1 MFTTIKVVF
10 WYEDIQLYGAILHD
24 ELINEAIK
32 DSKSYKEYYAI
43 ASGAEPPKTKASVKK
58 KQARSDQAPKAKT
71 LAKAAKP
78 AKKKL
83 PAKTSKAKGLTIG
96 SGADKGTGDK
106 PGVPDVPTYGSDDEQ
121 ISWKSSEEEDD
132 DEVGISDDDANDD
145 DDDDADNQ
153 EYNGQ
158 DDDNEQTNLN
168 NDGDDFVYPKFSTHD
183 QDEGKDE
190 EDSFNPRVQTPSHV
204 ETTDDEDNDE
214 EIQDVNVKGYEL
226 DEDEINEDD
235 IGDELYR
242 DMNVNLEGQDIE
254 MTDAQQTNTVN
265 EQVKAEVLTRSSNE
279 SKTSHVVAANL
290 SKLKLKKL
298 LIDKIESN
306 KSIHRSNEQ
315 KNLYKALVEAYESDK
330 LILDT
335 YGETVTFKR
344 HRDDADKDEEPFARS
359 NRGSKRRRARKE
371 PESTTKPPSLDRD
384 WNKTL
389 PDVYGHVQPWLSS
402 LAQMEDPRESF
413 NELLDTPLDFT
424 TFLMNQLKVDTL
436 TPELLASPT
445 FELMKGSCKSM
456 VELEYFLKKVYKATT
471 NQLDWNN
478 PKGQQYPHDLCK
490 PLPLIPNF
498 RGRQVIPSDHFINND
513 LAYLSGGVLRCQ
525 KQPKE
530 AQPQKLDTYGSDLNE
545 GKLIQHTPILES
557 RSIQDKAFLRRQRF
571 QDKEKYEHVGPKVTR
586 SQEDKRLQDDEKKR
600 CLADD
605 PKKMEILLEPTFNKL
620 MVGDLCDSIR
630 IKPVTTGKKRCGL
643 YTNDD
648 WNEVKQLLRVELR
661 LTLAIAMAK
670 NINGE
675 AQIHAKVDGKK
686 VIIFEAT
693 IKRDLKFEDKGG
705 VDCLSNEFI
714 FEQLTLIG
722 VESSTEEQNLDEED
736 ASKQGRN
743 IADIDADA

>member
-1 MFTTIKVVF
+1 MVMIVPVEEVYVEALQVKYPIIDCAFYIEESRKYWKIIRFGNHTKTYQIFADMLNKFDRDDLVKLWDLVKERFSTTEPIDDKEKELWVELKRLFQPDNDDTLWKLQKYMHDPLSDVDRTIPKIADESSKRAAEEELKQESSKKF
-10 WYEDIQLYGAILHD
+10 GNHTKTYQIFADMLNKFDRDDLVKLWDLVKERFSTTEPIDDKEKELWVELKRLFQPGNDDTLWKLQKYMHDPVLYGAILHD

-43 ASGAEPPKTKASVKK
+43 ASGAKPPKTKASVKK

-71 LAKAAKP
+71 SAKAAKP

-132 DEVGISDDDANDD
+132 DEVGMSDDDANDD

-168 NDGDDFVYPKFSTHD
+168 NGGDDFVYPKFSTHD

-190 EDSFNPRVQTPSHV
+190 EDSFDPRVQTPSHV
-204 ETTDDEDNDE
+204 ETTDDEDNDQ

-226 DEDEINEDD
+226 DKDEINKDD
-235 IGDELYR
+235 TGDELYR
-242 DMNVNLEGQDIE
+242 DVNVNLEGQDIE
-254 MTDAQQTNTVN
+254 MTYAQQTNTVN

-290 SKLKLKKL
+290 SKLELKKL

-315 KNLYKALVEAYESDK
+315 KNLYKALVKAYESDK

-344 HRDDADKDEEPFARS
+344 YRDDADKDEEPFARS

-389 PDVYGHVQPWLSS
+389 PDVHGHVQPWLSS

-413 NELLDTPLDFT
+413 NELLDTPFDFT

-445 FELMKGSCKSM
+445 FELMKGSCKSL
-456 VELEYFLKKVYKATT
+456 VELEYFLEEVYKATT

-513 LAYLSGGVLRCQ
+513 LAYLSGGVSSVRRDNDMLSTFKEGDFNMLR
-525 KQPKE
+525 
-530 AQPQKLDTYGSDLNE
+530 
-545 GKLIQHTPILES
+545 I
-557 RSIQDKAFLRRQRF
+557 
-571 QDKEKYEHVGPKVTR
+571 
-586 SQEDKRLQDDEKKR
+586 
-600 CLADD
+600 
-605 PKKMEILLEPTFNKL
+605 
-620 MVGDLCDSIR
+620 
-630 IKPVTTGKKRCGL
+630 
-643 YTNDD
+643 
-648 WNEVKQLLRVELR
+648 
-661 LTLAIAMAK
+661 
-670 NINGE
+670 
-675 AQIHAKVDGKK
+675 
-686 VIIFEAT
+686 
-693 IKRDLKFEDKGG
+693 
-705 VDCLSNEFI
+705 
-714 FEQLTLIG
+714 
-722 VESSTEEQNLDEED
+722 
-736 ASKQGRN
+736 
-743 IADIDADA
+743 